1 MLEEVKD
8 VQGSNLQV
16 LENSY
21 DQGGAVVDLMIF
33 VCSWVEENLEKLP
46 NFWKQQNTVL
56 VSWHGQQFF
65 GCYVKVLFL
74 HLIHTI

>member
-8 VQGSNLQV
+8 VQGSNFQV

-33 VCSWVEENLEKLP
+33 ACSWVEENLEKLP
-46 NFWKQQNTVL
+46 NFWKQQSTVL
-56 VSWHGQQFF
+56 VSWHGQQFLAVMSKF
-65 GCYVKVLFL
+65 YFY
-74 HLIHTI
+74 I